1 LDGSGYPDGLKGD
14 KIPITARVLQITDIY
29 DALITDR
36 PYRAAM
42 THEKAIWTMQEE
54 SKRGWWDSNLIKE
67 FEALVCWQ
75 SPAVE
80 AINVAHVF

>member
-1 LDGSGYPDGLKGD
+1 M
-14 KIPITARVLQITDIY
+14 TARVLQITDIY

-42 THEKAIWTMQEE
+42 THEEAIRTMREE
-54 SKRGWWDSNLIKE
+54 AGRGWWDSNLIKE

-75 SPAVE
+75 PPAVE